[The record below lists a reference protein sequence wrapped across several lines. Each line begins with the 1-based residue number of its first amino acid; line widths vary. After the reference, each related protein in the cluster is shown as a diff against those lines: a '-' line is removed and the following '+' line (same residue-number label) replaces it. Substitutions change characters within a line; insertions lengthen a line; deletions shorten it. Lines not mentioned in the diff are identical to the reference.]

1 MNLRDFYWSRWIR
14 KHGCKVSDGVSTLR
28 KKTTLQLEEGVR
40 LGHLL
45 IDAQHL
51 SIGANTYIRS
61 DSHLQLVSS
70 VGRFCSI
77 GSGAVLGQEKHTHP
91 ADWLSTH
98 PFQYTDTDWTYEA
111 RVDHAVIGHDV
122 WIGHSAM
129 VMEGVNVGT
138 GAIIA
143 TRAVVTHDVPP
154 YAVVAGVP
162 AKVIKYRHS
171 PEIIEGLLSSEWW
184 NLGLSEL
191 KRLPLNDPKACIEQI
206 ASAGHQGAHDY
217 PKILVS
223 RSGCRVI

>member
-1 MNLRDFYWSRWIR
+1 MGLKDFYWNRWIR

-28 KKTTLQLEEGVR
+28 KQTTLQLEGGVR

-45 IDAQHL
+45 IDAHQL

-61 DSHLQLVSS
+61 DCHLHFVSS

-91 ADWLSTH
+91 ADWLSSH
-98 PFQYTDTDWTYEA
+98 PFQFTNTDWVYEPK
-111 RVDHAVIGHDV
+111 VDHAVIGHDV

-129 VMEGVNVGT
+129 IMEGVNVGT

-143 TRAVVTHDVPP
+143 TRALVTHDVPP
-154 YAVVAGVP
+154 YAIVAGMP
-162 AKVIKYRHS
+162 AKVIRYRHS
-171 PEIIEGLLSSEWW
+171 PEIIDGLLKSEWW

-191 KRLPLNDPKACIEQI
+191 KRLPLNDPKACIEKM
-206 ASAGHQGAHDY
+206 ASAGHQDAFDY
-217 PKILVS
+217 PKILVT
-223 RSGCRVI
+223 RNGCRVI